1 MARSRFLVMAK
12 PPLVVRK
19 SLENWLETMGLKARL
34 QGAMF
39 DPANWHQSL
48 SDRFFQ
54 RSCIEPLKR
63 ACARVRAPACT
74 LAMNRVR
81 GSAGPE
87 VFHWAFHA
95 RGKPPCFTG
104 LLTEVNRALIAEGLP
119 ASGGHA
125 PHITISYQAPG
136 ALRTHPIRS
145 ILWTIDEILLVEGH
159 SLGDHDER
167 YRYEVIDHW
176 PLLPLAPA
184 RQLDLFDGHGPG

>member
-1 MARSRFLVMAK
+1 MTRSRFLVVAI

-19 SLENWLETMGLKARL
+19 SLENLLEAMGLKTQL
-34 QGAMF
+34 QEAMF

-48 SDRFFQ
+48 SDRFFT

-81 GSAGPE
+81 GGAGPDA
-87 VFHWAFHA
+87 FHWAFHA
-95 RGKPPCFTG
+95 RGKPSCFTG
-104 LLTEVNRALIAEGLP
+104 LLAALNQAMVAEGLQ

-125 PHITISYQAPG
+125 PHITVSYRAPG
-136 ALRTHPIRS
+136 ALRTHSIRP

-159 SLGDHDER
+159 SLGDHGEH
-167 YRYEVIDHW
+167 YGYEVIDRW
-176 PLLPLAPA
+176 PLRSLEPA
-184 RQLDLFDGHGPG
+184 RQLDLFDGP